1 MSDIGLTYD
10 TLTGAAD
17 VVIGAADLQTDA
29 GLEAAVMLSLN
40 TDRRAEAGDE
50 LPDGQTDRRGWWADG
65 LGEPADDRWGSR
77 LWLLDR
83 SKRTPDVLTR
93 AETYAREALQWLIDD
108 LVATAVDVTAE
119 FIGTGSAWALAVT
132 IHRPQKDPASYRYD
146 RAWAAQ
152 EQRL

>member
-10 TLTGAAD
+10 ALTGAAD
-17 VVIGAADLQTDA
+17 VVIGAADLQTDE
-29 GLEAAVMLSLN
+29 GLETAVMLSLN
-40 TDRRAEAGDE
+40 TDRRAEDGDE

-65 LGEPADDRWGSR
+65 LGEPVDDRWGSR

-83 SKRTPDVLTR
+83 SKRTPDVLER
-93 AETYAREALQWLIDD
+93 AETYAREALQWLLDD
-108 LVATAVDVTAE
+108 LVATAVDVVAE
-119 FIGTGSAWALAVT
+119 FGTGAQWGLSIT
-132 IHRPQKDPASYRYD
+132 IHRPQKDPARYRYD